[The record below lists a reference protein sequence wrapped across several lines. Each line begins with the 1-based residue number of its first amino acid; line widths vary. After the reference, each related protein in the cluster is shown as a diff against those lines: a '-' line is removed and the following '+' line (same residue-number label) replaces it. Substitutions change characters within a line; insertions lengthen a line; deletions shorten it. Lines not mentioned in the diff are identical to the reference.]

1 MPTSATP
8 AYLQQQ
14 LQLRLTLWLLKELWP
29 PLSLLEWQLCWER
42 WLEPCLGAPQRVL
55 QQKEQLVLGEQKPP
69 AQLSDRDGERGGRE
83 KGRKGG
89 RGKERERKRK
99 REEVGRK
106 RERESIYKH
115 PHWESRYLTCF
126 CFSSSSSCM
135 SFSLFLSSS
144 SLVLLSTFSPLVS
157 ATIISTSST

>member
-1 MPTSATP
+1 M
-8 AYLQQQ
+8 
-14 LQLRLTLWLLKELWP
+14 
-29 PLSLLEWQLCWER
+29 
-42 WLEPCLGAPQRVL
+42 L

-106 RERESIYKH
+106 REREHIQA
-115 PHWESRYLTCF
+115 
-126 CFSSSSSCM
+126 
-135 SFSLFLSSS
+135 
-144 SLVLLSTFSPLVS
+144 STLRE
-157 ATIISTSST
+157 